1 MTGIIC
7 VGLGGGLGAALRYG
21 ISLLPYKGTFPALTL
36 VTNVLGALVI
46 GVIAGLAARKN
57 LSPNLVL
64 FLKTGGVRRFYYI
77 FNVFPGSVYPDRKR
91 TLWNG
96 GCIYVRQRHF
106 LPDRCYGRN
115 VCVRAYLTLLIKVQ
129 GVLNK
134 NFLRNFLY
142 QNM

>member
-64 FLKTGGVRRFYYI
+64 FLKTGVC
-77 FNVFPGSVYPDRKR
+77 
-91 TLWNG
+91 G
-96 GCIYVRQRHF
+96 GFTTFSTF
-106 LPDRCYGRN
+106 L
-115 VCVRAYLTLLIKVQ
+115 
-129 GVLNK
+129 
-134 NFLRNFLY
+134 
-142 QNM
+142 